1 MKEKI
6 KFKLYK
12 AKDIANYFEMKYT
25 FIYANHIDSVDLKF
39 PSQYDEYNAS
49 KLHYT
54 DTSLTKILIFYK
66 RNIYNF
72 TQYFIQKK
80 DKNTL
85 VINNRGEKIKMA
97 LNKLDRQDM
106 IVFTDFVEL
115 DGELYVRQTDLF
127 TPKYIDVVKI
137 SEPTYEIK
145 LELTDDE
152 IKELISMCNNKFIV
166 EQLEEQLKNIK

>member
-1 MKEKI
+1 MREKI

-12 AKDIANYFEMKYT
+12 AKDVANYFGMKYT
-25 FIYANHIDSVDLKF
+25 FIYAHHIDSVDLKF

-54 DTSLTKILIFYK
+54 DTSLTKILILYK

-80 DKNTL
+80 DKDTL
-85 VINNRGEKIKMA
+85 VINNCGEKIKIA
-97 LNKLDRQDM
+97 LNKIDRKDM

-115 DGELYVRQTDLF
+115 DGEVYIRQTDIF
-127 TPKYIDVVKI
+127 NPKDINLINI
-137 SEPTYEIK
+137 SEKVYEIK

-166 EQLEEQLKNIK
+166 EQLEAQFNKIK

>member
-1 MKEKI
+1 MREKI

-12 AKDIANYFEMKYT
+12 AKDIANYFGMKYT

-49 KLHYT
+49 LLHYT
-54 DTSLTKILIFYK
+54 DSNLTKILIFYK

-72 TQYFIQKK
+72 TQCFIQKK

-85 VINNRGEKIKMA
+85 VINNRGEKIKM
-97 LNKLDRQDM
+97 LFNKLDRKDM

-115 DGELYVRQTDLF
+115 DGEIYVRQTESF
-127 TPKYIDVVKI
+127 KPEGIKVININEKV
-137 SEPTYEIK
+137 YEVK

-152 IKELISMCNNKFIV
+152 IKELISMCSNKFII
-166 EQLEEQLKNIK
+166 EQLELQLKNIK